1 MKNIGIIGDG
11 ITCMLSA
18 LALSLHNKS
27 ILIFADQNK
36 KTSKTSSERHFS
48 INLLSKHMLIKLGI
62 WDKIKSSDITE
73 YSKITT
79 FDQPSKSFITFDSS
93 LISYDYLGYII
104 KESALIKI
112 IENEINKNKSISFYN
127 ACDILTIENL
137 KTKSMIL
144 LKNKKSIDLDLLIY
158 TNHGFESNLLEL
170 DIKFIKQNYN
180 QKALVANI
188 KATNNGKHNH
198 PFQVFNNEDILGV
211 LPTDKGN
218 YNLIWSTTET
228 KAKKIA
234 LENNSLLL
242 RDLNSLLEDHIG
254 KINYSSQP
262 KTFPFSGFHA
272 KKYYHN
278 RVVLIG
284 SAAHSVHPLA
294 GLGLNMT
301 MSDIFI
307 LENLLAKEKLSN
319 ITTNLLKLYNSYCLF
334 SNNKTYYAINYIKDF
349 YESNAL
355 PKTLK
360 HHIFN
365 VFENNSILKYN
376 VIKEATGIKTLS
388 MLLEEK
394 YYQSYQY

>member
-27 ILIFADQNK
+27 ILIFVDQNK
-36 KTSKTSSERHFS
+36 KISKTSSGRHFS

-112 IENEINKNKSISFYN
+112 IENEVDKNKSISFYN
-127 ACDILTIENL
+127 ASDILSIQNL
-137 KTKSMIL
+137 KTKSIVL

-198 PFQVFNNEDILGV
+198 PFQLFNNEDILGL
-211 LPTDKGN
+211 LPTDGDN

-234 LENNSLLL
+234 SEDNSLLL
-242 RDLNSLLEDHIG
+242 GSLNDLLEDHIG
-254 KINYSSQP
+254 NINYSSQP
-262 KTFPFSGFHA
+262 KIFPFNGFHA
-272 KKYYHN
+272 NKYYHN
-278 RVVLIG
+278 RVILMG

-307 LENLLAKEKLSN
+307 LENLLSKEKLSN
-319 ITTNLLKLYNSYCLF
+319 ITENLLKVYNSYCLY

-365 VFENNSILKYN
+365 IFENNSILKYN

-388 MLLEEK
+388 MLLEEE

>member
-27 ILIFADQNK
+27 ILIFVDQNK
-36 KTSKTSSERHFS
+36 KISKTSSGRHFS

-112 IENEINKNKSISFYN
+112 IENEVDKNKSISFYN
-127 ACDILTIENL
+127 ASDILSIQNL
-137 KTKSMIL
+137 KTKSIVL

-170 DIKFIKQNYN
+170 DIKFIKRNYN

-198 PFQVFNNEDILGV
+198 PFQLFNNEDILGL
-211 LPTDKGN
+211 LPTDGDN

-234 LENNSLLL
+234 SEDNSLLL
-242 RDLNSLLEDHIG
+242 GSLNDLLEDHIG
-254 KINYSSQP
+254 NINYSSQP
-262 KTFPFSGFHA
+262 KIFPFNGFHA
-272 KKYYHN
+272 NKYYHN
-278 RVVLIG
+278 RVILMG

-307 LENLLAKEKLSN
+307 LENLLSKEKLSN
-319 ITTNLLKLYNSYCLF
+319 ITENLLKVYNSYCLY

-365 VFENNSILKYN
+365 IFENNSILKYN

-388 MLLEEK
+388 MLLEEE

>member
-1 MKNIGIIGDG
+1 MKSIGIIGDG
-11 ITCMLSA
+11 ITSMLSA

-27 ILIFADQNK
+27 ILIFTDADK
-36 KTSKTSSERHFS
+36 KISKSSSERYFS

-62 WDKIKSSDITE
+62 WDKIKSSDIRA

-79 FDQPSKSFITFDSS
+79 FDRPSKSFITFESS

-104 KESALIKI
+104 KESALLEI
-112 IENEINKNKSISFYN
+112 IEKEANKNKSISFHN
-127 ACDILTIENL
+127 VSDILSIESL
-137 KTKSMIL
+137 KTKSIVFL
-144 LKNKKSIDLDLLIY
+144 NNKKSIDLELLIY
-158 TNHGFESNLLEL
+158 TNHKFDSDLLEL
-170 DIKFIKQNYN
+170 DIEFIKQNYN
-180 QKALVANI
+180 QKALVSNI
-188 KATNNGKHNH
+188 QATNSRNDNH

-211 LPTDKGN
+211 LPTDKDN

-228 KAKKIA
+228 KAEKI
-234 LENNSLLL
+234 LSENNSLLL
-242 RDLNSLLEDHIG
+242 KNLNDLLVNHIG
-254 KINYSSQP
+254 NIGYSSQP
-262 KTFPFSGFHA
+262 KIFPFSGFHA

-278 RVVLIG
+278 RVILMG

-301 MSDIFI
+301 LSDIFI
-307 LENLLAKEKLSN
+307 LENFLAKEKSSN
-319 ITTNLLKLYNSYCLF
+319 ITTNLLKSYNSYCLF
-334 SNNKTYYAINYIKDF
+334 SNNKTYYGINYIKDF
-349 YESNAL
+349 YENNTL
-355 PKTLK
+355 PQILK

-365 VFENNSILKYN
+365 IFENNSILKSN

>member
-27 ILIFADQNK
+27 ILIFVDQNK
-36 KTSKTSSERHFS
+36 KISKTSSGRHFS

-112 IENEINKNKSISFYN
+112 IENEVDKNKSISFYN
-127 ACDILTIENL
+127 ASDILSIENL
-137 KTKSMIL
+137 KTKSMVL

-198 PFQVFNNEDILGV
+198 PFQLFNNEDILGL
-211 LPTDKGN
+211 LPTDGDN

-234 LENNSLLL
+234 SEDNSLLL
-242 RDLNSLLEDHIG
+242 GSLNDLLEDHIG
-254 KINYSSQP
+254 NINYSSQP
-262 KTFPFSGFHA
+262 KIFPFNGFHA
-272 KKYYHN
+272 NKYYHN
-278 RVVLIG
+278 RVILMG

-307 LENLLAKEKLSN
+307 LENLLSKEKLSN
-319 ITTNLLKLYNSYCLF
+319 ITENLLKVYNSYCLY

-365 VFENNSILKYN
+365 IFENNSILKYN

-388 MLLEEK
+388 MLLEEE